1 MRKAL
6 FFIPLFF
13 SMLFFESCQNR
24 HSEHLS
30 TNKKSPL
37 EMMVDDYVAKTF
49 PNWLDSIRNED
60 DTLYLHVNFFHY
72 IQDTFSSIRIT
83 DSTSAIDVVAYV
95 GGAENYMVYPE
106 YHILPPP
113 PPLSYMPPPS
123 ILENDINE
131 NSSSIADYD
140 SNEYFDTIAFLNK
153 FLESFIQQITKSE
166 QEIYGKDYIAP
177 TPTFDNDWKKYK
189 YYNDRWNE
197 LYNYIDSLNLLD
209 PTLIGYTYFGPI
221 QVIILSQHDVDKS
234 LVEPFLKGINVM
246 DLRPKY
252 IWHKKHEQRIEMF
265 GWGRFNVYS
274 IDSFSKFKQVGDF
287 LID

>member
-13 SMLFFESCQNR
+13 SMLFLESCQKQ
-24 HSEHLS
+24 HTEHLS
-30 TNKKSPL
+30 TDKKSPL

-72 IQDTFSSIRIT
+72 IKDTFSSIRIT
-83 DSTSAIDVVAYV
+83 DSTATIDVVAGV
-95 GGAENYMVYPE
+95 GGAENYMVYPK
-106 YHILPPP
+106 YRILPPP
-113 PPLSYMPPPS
+113 PPPFSTPPPS
-123 ILENDINE
+123 ITDYDSNE
-131 NSSSIADYD
+131 ASSSIADYD
-140 SNEYFDTIAFLNK
+140 SNEYCDTNAYYK
-153 FLESFIQQITKSE
+153 EYLESFIQMITKSE

-177 TPTFDNDWKKYK
+177 TPTFDNDWKKRQ
-189 YYNDRWNE
+189 YYGDRWRK
-197 LYNYIDSLNLLD
+197 LYNYIDSLNLLS

-221 QVIILSQHDVDKS
+221 QVIILSEHDVDKS

-246 DLRPKY
+246 DLRPRY
-252 IWHKKHEQRIEMF
+252 IWHKKNEEEIEMF

-274 IDSFSKFKQVGDF
+274 IDSLGKFKQVGGF

>member
-13 SMLFFESCQNR
+13 SMLFLESCQKQ
-24 HSEHLS
+24 HTEHLS
-30 TNKKSPL
+30 TDKKSPL

-72 IQDTFSSIRIT
+72 IKDTFSSIRIT
-83 DSTSAIDVVAYV
+83 DSTATIDVVAGV

-106 YHILPPP
+106 YSILPPP
-113 PPLSYMPPPS
+113 PLPS
-123 ILENDINE
+123 IV
-131 NSSSIADYD
+131 DYD
-140 SNEYFDTIAFLNK
+140 TNEYYDTNAYYK
-153 FLESFIQQITKSE
+153 EYLESFIQMITKSE

-177 TPTFDNDWKKYK
+177 TPTFDNDWKKRQ
-189 YYNDRWNE
+189 YYDDRWRK

-209 PTLIGYTYFGPI
+209 PALIGYTYFGPI
-221 QVIILSQHDVDKS
+221 QVIILSEHDVDKS

-246 DLRPKY
+246 DLRPRY
-252 IWHKKHEQRIEMF
+252 IWHKKNEKEIWMD
-265 GWGRFNVYS
+265 GWGKFNVYS
-274 IDSFSKFKQVGDF
+274 IDSLGKFKQVGGF